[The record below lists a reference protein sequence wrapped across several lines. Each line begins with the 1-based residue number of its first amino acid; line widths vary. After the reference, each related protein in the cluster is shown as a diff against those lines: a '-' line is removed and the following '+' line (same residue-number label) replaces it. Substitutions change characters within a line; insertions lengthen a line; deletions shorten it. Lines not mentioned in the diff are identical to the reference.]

1 MTSFHDVGPGVRVS
15 RRAALRGALALPAFW
30 TLSGCATPRV
40 SGDMPPAAAS
50 SDPGGDEV
58 ARDEPVGDAD
68 VAAFL
73 AEWTAASEAFVA
85 DGRTDDDAHLHGL
98 LSELAHIDPQRF
110 GSRQADAFQNDDFTS
125 GPIQGSPHLLVLE
138 FELKPGAVIQPHN
151 HVGWMFVSVG
161 AEGEATARHYEPDGD
176 APDPGSEL
184 HVDFPLREVQRTLLV
199 PGRSSSL
206 TRTRANIH
214 AFRAGPR
221 GARFLDFGVNAKD
234 PAGGYR
240 SFSALEIEE
249 QPQDLRRGVHT
260 ARWIGNPYAKD

>member
-1 MTSFHDVGPGVRVS
+1 MTSFHDVGPGVRVT

-40 SGDMPPAAAS
+40 SGDMPLAAPSPAP
-50 SDPGGDEV
+50 DEGEV
-58 ARDEPVGDAD
+58 AEPVGDAD

-110 GSRQADAFQNDDFTS
+110 GGRQQDAFSNDDFTS

-138 FELKPGAVIQPHN
+138 FELRPGAVIRPHN

-161 AEGEATARHYEPDGD
+161 AEGEATVRHYEPDGD
-176 APDPGSEL
+176 HPDPGSEL
-184 HVDFPLREVQRTLLV
+184 HVDFALREVQRTLLV

-234 PAGGYR
+234 PAGGYE